1 MASYYQMSDCQLDDL
16 DALASQELDLPD
28 KTYAVG
34 VEKNIPLYDGPTVT
48 DILANPDTRH
58 SLLSEWAEMLV
69 RQSGVIVI
77 KQAITEHDVI
87 DDVTQI
93 YNDIIEA
100 ERGTQTGGDH
110 FAGKGANDRVWNSLQ
125 KLCLA
130 DPALFIRYFG
140 SPSIDGVCEAYLGP
154 AYQMTAQVNLVR
166 PTGRAQTAHR
176 DYHLGFMPAEQALMY
191 PVHTHDISTT
201 ITLQGAIAHCDMPA
215 ISGPTKLLPFS
226 QLLKTGYIA
235 VHQQAYRDYFEA
247 HYVQVPLSKG
257 DAVFFS
263 PAVFHA
269 AGDNDSTDIARMANL
284 LQISSMMGRPIES
297 VDRETMVKAL
307 FPAFQQMNVPLHHR
321 NAAIHASAEGYAF
334 PTNLDADPPLGGN
347 ASETQAE
354 LLKRALDEGMSQSDF
369 EAALVAQSA
378 KKRA

>member
-16 DALASQELDLPD
+16 DALVSRELHLPD
-28 KTYAVG
+28 NTYAIG
-34 VEKNIPLYDGPTVT
+34 IEKNIPLYDGPSLTG
-48 DILANPDTRH
+48 ILANPETRY
-58 SLLSEWAEMLV
+58 SLLSEWANILV
-69 RQSGVIVI
+69 HQSGVIVI
-77 KQAITEHDVI
+77 KQAITDHDVI
-87 DDVTQI
+87 DAVTQI
-93 YNDIIEA
+93 YHDIIEA

-110 FAGKGANDRVWNSLQ
+110 FAGKGANDRIWNSLQ

-140 SPSIDGVCEAYLGP
+140 SPSIDGVCEAFLGP

-176 DYHLGFMPAEQALMY
+176 DYHLGFMPAAQALMY

-201 ITLQGAIAHCDMPA
+201 ITLQGAIAHCDMPV

-263 PAVFHA
+263 PALFHA

-297 VDRETMVKAL
+297 VDRDKMVKAL
-307 FPAFQQMNVPLHHR
+307 FPAFQQMNLPVEYR

-334 PTNLDADPPLGGN
+334 PTNLDTDPPLGGN

-354 LLKRALDEGMSQSDF
+354 LLKRALDEGLSQSEF
-369 EAALVAQSA
+369 EAALVAQST